1 MNIVSATILRNHL
14 ADALKEVDRKKDFLL
29 VAKKGEISSALV
41 NIDLFEELLALTD
54 TNYLASIKKARK
66 EYKKGDVLS
75 HDQVFGKL

>member
-14 ADALKEVDRKKDFLL
+14 ADALKEVSNKKDFLL

-41 NIDLFEELLALTD
+41 NIDLFEELLSLTD
-54 TNYLASIKKARK
+54 TEYLESIKKARK
-66 EYKKGDVLS
+66 EYKNGSVLS